1 MQKIVSNFAKENPIL
16 KTEFVSNSFTP
27 CNSPNE
33 ETGYQNPPPTLSDLG
48 EHRDKSGT
56 NLSREIACGVAKRV
70 IIFKRTSMS
79 KIQIAVP
86 KKQITSFCQQ
96 WKIVEFGLFGSA
108 LRDDFET
115 SSDVDVLVSFASD
128 SLISLFDLA
137 QMQIELTGLFG
148 RPVDILEKEGL
159 RNPFRKREILKTVKV
174 IYAA

>member
-1 MQKIVSNFAKENPIL
+1 MISLEAQKPVSE
-16 KTEFVSNSFTP
+16 TEFASNKFTP
-27 CNSPNE
+27 CDTPYK
-33 ETGYQNPPPTLSDLG
+33 ETTFQNPPLTASALG
-48 EHRDKSGT
+48 EHRGKSAT
-56 NLSREIACGVAKRV
+56 FLSRNIACGVGKGV
-70 IIFKRTSMS
+70 IIFKRPSMS

-86 KKQITSFCQQ
+86 KKEITSFCQR